1 MKNRLVVIWKVFRT
15 FLAGTV
21 ITLAIAA
28 SVTFKA
34 DEGSAAA
41 LITLCSVTI
50 FFLGLLSRLK
60 KDFPS
65 FATIM
70 SLVSA
75 IPAALFWLLDERAID
90 ATRADTLRS
99 LLIVVGASS
108 VFGMTVAGVHI
119 SALRNRAVKERTEI
133 PRNNIG
139 NHTWDIDAGS
149 GYWAPLAT
157 PRRSLEIPRLR

>member
-41 LITLCSVTI
+41 LITLCCVTI

-70 SLVSA
+70 SLVLA

-90 ATRADTLRS
+90 ATRADT

-149 GYWAPLAT
+149 GYCAPLAT